1 MNDLNK
7 ISTVPEKKTIA
18 KTSEGSQLDQ
28 SCKNSKS
35 DKKETKTTDK
45 TEIEARDK
53 NEAKPN
59 DSQKAWNYLLW
70 IKHIK
75 WDKSNQIMHL

>member
-1 MNDLNK
+1 MAKLENKTKEISKMLNDLNK

-45 TEIEARDK
+45 TEVEARDK

-59 DSQKAWNYLLW
+59 DSQKA
-70 IKHIK
+70 
-75 WDKSNQIMHL
+75 